1 MKMARNDR
9 IKERGHPHFL
19 VKLFLFLIIVFLL
32 DFATGSILKY
42 LYYKQ
47 DSGLLYRTN
56 YSIDSTKADLLIFG
70 ASRANHDYYPGAFE
84 KRLHMSCYN
93 TGRDGN
99 EIFYNYAILQG
110 VLKRYSPKIAIL
122 DFSHEELMRDQESY
136 DRISSLLPYYNKHPE
151 MRSIIY
157 LKSPYEKYKLLSK
170 IYPYNSLIFSIAVG
184 TTGFNKNREY
194 IIDEN
199 GYVPL
204 TEILKGRIGTV
215 TSFKK
220 HELDSTKIKIFE
232 SFIRD
237 CVNSNVKL
245 YIILSPE
252 FAKFT
257 FEDRSVVIAQEIAK
271 KFNIPFYDFSN
282 DTLFLNDAG
291 LFADEGHLNDRGAK
305 IYSNIVIDKIIQ
317 DQLASPTIDW
327 KNIPINNDSLIKK

>member
-1 MKMARNDR
+1 MARIDR

-19 VKLFLFLIIVFLL
+19 VRLFLFLIILFLL
-32 DFATGSILKY
+32 DFAIGSILKY

-47 DSGLLYRTN
+47 DSGLLYRTT
-56 YSIDSTKADLLIFG
+56 YAIDSTKADVLIFG
-70 ASRANHDYYPGAFE
+70 SSTANHHYYPVAFE
-84 KRLHMSCYN
+84 KRLHTSCYN
-93 TGRDGN
+93 AGRDGN
-99 EIFYNYAILQG
+99 SIFYQYAILQG
-110 VLKRYSPKIAIL
+110 MLNRYSPKIAIL
-122 DFSHEELMRDQESY
+122 DFDHDEFMRDQESY
-136 DRISSLLPYYNKHPE
+136 DRISSLLPYYNEHPE
-151 MRSIIY
+151 MRSIIQ

-170 IYPYNSLIFSIAVG
+170 IYPYNSLIFTIAMG
-184 TTGFNKNREY
+184 NTRFNKSRRNNN
-194 IIDEN
+194 DEN

-245 YIILSPE
+245 YIILSPV
-252 FAKFT
+252 FTKFT